1 MKTKDEVLVA
11 KTELVLTE
19 FFEDLLKAR
28 LETSNQDSF
37 CKTRTLSLIKK
48 QISFLYESSLPVT
61 LFLEIF
67 THIDGCHPLLL
78 EKWTLILS
86 FAGLQEDSTDLE
98 VNSCIEDLRKITTTL
113 PKLGFNNLELNISSV
128 SSKQWPKGAKKV
140 EKVPKGPVKVN
151 FNGVGLEFFCE
162 FINGNCLPEIKIQDL
177 GSRPR
182 LSSVEIGEIDYG
194 ELDFYSGTDE
204 PIMCLDKM
212 VVNTKNCFDCLELT
226 TQKCNLEHLCIG
238 FTPLS
243 HTICSENA
251 SYESMNE
258 CFGQVLE
265 VFGESSLTE
274 DAEISVYKINCDKM
288 NKVQLFGATQ
298 EVSVDMLRESLR
310 RMKVTLDLL

>member
-1 MKTKDEVLVA
+1 MNTKVEVLVA
-11 KTELVLTE
+11 KTESVLTE

-28 LETSNQDSF
+28 LGTNNQSSF

-48 QISFLYESSLPVT
+48 DVSILYETSLPVT
-61 LFLEIF
+61 LILEIF
-67 THIDGCHPLLL
+67 TQIDGCHPLLL

-86 FAGLQEDSTDLE
+86 FASSQENTGDFEANNPMDDLQKL
-98 VNSCIEDLRKITTTL
+98 TTTL
-113 PKLGFNNLELNISSV
+113 PKLGFNNLELSISSV

-140 EKVPKGPVKVN
+140 EKSPRSPVKVN
-151 FNGVGLEFFCE
+151 FAGVFLEFFCE
-162 FINGNCLPEIKIQDL
+162 FLNGNCLPEIKMQDL
-177 GSRPR
+177 GTRRR
-182 LSSVEIGEIDYG
+182 LSSVEIGDLDYG
-194 ELDFYSGTDE
+194 ELDFYSNTDE
-204 PIMCLDKM
+204 PITCLDQM

-251 SYESMNE
+251 SYESMSE
-258 CFGQVLE
+258 CFGQVID

-288 NKVQLFGATQ
+288 NKVQLFSATQ
-298 EVSVDMLRESLR
+298 EVSLDMLKESLR
-310 RMKVTLDLL
+310 RMKLTLDLL